1 VEVVLAALVTAV
13 GGVITTILLKVR
25 KENTN
30 DHASVMEILRSV
42 GGKVERSEADGRDLL
57 DALNDPTI
65 RPTQIIKALQA
76 RQIKLSPSVITR
88 YRAANVITQ

>member
-1 VEVVLAALVTAV
+1 VGKFLSEIKGQPVGNSGSIDFILAKL
-13 GGVITTILLKVR
+13 G
-25 KENTN
+25 
-30 DHASVMEILRSV
+30 
-42 GGKVERSEADGRDLL
+42 EADGRDLL
-57 DALNDPTI
+57 DALNDPNI

>member
-1 VEVVLAALVTAV
+1 VGKFLNEIKGQAV
-13 GGVITTILLKVR
+13 GNSGSIDFIL
-25 KENTN
+25 
-30 DHASVMEILRSV
+30 
-42 GGKVERSEADGRDLL
+42 GKLGEADGRDLL

-65 RPTQIIKALQA
+65 RPIQIIKALQA

>member
-1 VEVVLAALVTAV
+1 MGKFLSEIKGQAV
-13 GGVITTILLKVR
+13 GNSGSIDFILAKL
-25 KENTN
+25 
-30 DHASVMEILRSV
+30 
-42 GGKVERSEADGRDLL
+42 GEADGRDLI
-57 DALNDPTI
+57 DALNDPNI

>member
-1 VEVVLAALVTAV
+1 VGKFLSEIKGQPVGNSGSIDFILAKL
-13 GGVITTILLKVR
+13 G
-25 KENTN
+25 
-30 DHASVMEILRSV
+30 
-42 GGKVERSEADGRDLL
+42 EADGRDLI
-57 DALNDPTI
+57 DALNDPNI

>member
-1 VEVVLAALVTAV
+1 MGKFLSEIKGQAV
-13 GGVITTILLKVR
+13 GNSGSIDVILAKL
-25 KENTN
+25 
-30 DHASVMEILRSV
+30 
-42 GGKVERSEADGRDLL
+42 GEADGRDLL

-76 RQIKLSPSVITR
+76 RQIKLSMSVITR

>member
-1 VEVVLAALVTAV
+1 MGKFLNDIKGQAV
-13 GGVITTILLKVR
+13 GNSGSIDFILAKL
-25 KENTN
+25 
-30 DHASVMEILRSV
+30 
-42 GGKVERSEADGRDLL
+42 GEADGRDLL
-57 DALNDPTI
+57 DALNDPNI